1 MKKTKVAFVCVH
13 NSCRSQIA
21 EALTKKFAGD
31 SIEVYSAGTE
41 LKDQINQDAVR
52 LVKEIYAIDMEET
65 QKPKLLDDIPEVD
78 YLITMGCNDVCPILP
93 YTVKKDDWGLEDP
106 SGKNDQEFIKTIKE
120 IESKVHKL
128 IEEVEAIYFRVEL

>member
-1 MKKTKVAFVCVH
+1 MKNKVAFVCVH

-52 LVKEIYAIDMEET
+52 LVKEMYSIDMEET

-78 YLITMGCNDVCPILP
+78 YLITMGCNVVCPVMP

-106 SGKNDQEFIKTIKE
+106 TGKNDDEFIAVIKTIEK
-120 IESKVHKL
+120 KVINL
-128 IEEVEAIYFRVEL
+128 IEELERRGKY

>member
-21 EALTKKFAGD
+21 EALTKIFAGD

-78 YLITMGCNDVCPILP
+78 YLITMGCNVVCPILP

>member
-1 MKKTKVAFVCVH
+1 MKNKVAFVCVH

-21 EALTKKFAGD
+21 EALTKKIAGD

-52 LVKEIYAIDMEET
+52 LVKEMYSIDMEET

-78 YLITMGCNDVCPILP
+78 YLITMGCNVVCPVMP

-106 SGKNDQEFIKTIKE
+106 TGKNDDEFIAVIKTIEK
-120 IESKVHKL
+120 KVINL
-128 IEEVEAIYFRVEL
+128 IEELERRGKY

>member
-1 MKKTKVAFVCVH
+1 MKNKVAFVCVH

-52 LVKEIYAIDMEET
+52 LVKEMYSIDMEKT

-78 YLITMGCNDVCPILP
+78 YLITMGCNVVCQVIP
-93 YTVKKDDWGLEDP
+93 YAVKKDDWGLEDP
-106 SGKNDQEFIKTIKE
+106 TGKNDDEFIAVIKTIEK
-120 IESKVHKL
+120 KVINL
-128 IEEVEAIYFRVEL
+128 IEELERRGKY

>member
-1 MKKTKVAFVCVH
+1 MKNKVAFVCVH

-52 LVKEIYAIDMEET
+52 LVKEMYSIDMEET

-78 YLITMGCNDVCPILP
+78 YLITMGCNVVCPVMP
-93 YTVKKDDWGLEDP
+93 YTVKIDDWGLEDP
-106 SGKNDQEFIKTIKE
+106 TGKNDDEFIAVIKTIEK
-120 IESKVHKL
+120 KVINL
-128 IEEVEAIYFRVEL
+128 IEELERRGKY

>member
-52 LVKEIYAIDMEET
+52 LIKEIYAIDMEET

-78 YLITMGCNDVCPILP
+78 YLITMGCNVVCPILP

-128 IEEVEAIYFRVEL
+128 IEEVQAIYFRVEL

>member
-1 MKKTKVAFVCVH
+1 MKNKVAFVCVH

-52 LVKEIYAIDMEET
+52 LVKEMYSIDMEKT

-78 YLITMGCNDVCPILP
+78 YLITMGCNVVCPVIP
-93 YTVKKDDWGLEDP
+93 YAVKKDDWGLEDP
-106 SGKNDQEFIKTIKE
+106 TGENDDEFIAVIKTIEK
-120 IESKVHKL
+120 KVINL
-128 IEEVEAIYFRVEL
+128 IEELERRGKY

>member
-1 MKKTKVAFVCVH
+1 MKNKVAFVCVH

-52 LVKEIYAIDMEET
+52 LVKEMYSIDMEKT

-78 YLITMGCNDVCPILP
+78 YLITMGCNVVCPVMP

-106 SGKNDQEFIKTIKE
+106 TGKNDDEFIAVIKTIEK
-120 IESKVHKL
+120 KVINL
-128 IEEVEAIYFRVEL
+128 IEELERRGKY

>member
-1 MKKTKVAFVCVH
+1 MKNKVAFVCVH

-41 LKDQINQDAVR
+41 LKDQINQNAVR
-52 LVKEIYAIDMEET
+52 LVKEMYSIDMEET

-78 YLITMGCNDVCPILP
+78 YLITMGCNVVCPVKP

-106 SGKNDQEFIKTIKE
+106 TGKNDDEFIAVIKTIEK
-120 IESKVHKL
+120 KVINL
-128 IEEVEAIYFRVEL
+128 IEELERRGKY

>member
-21 EALTKKFAGD
+21 EALTMKFAGD

-78 YLITMGCNDVCPILP
+78 YLITMGCNVVCPILP

>member
-41 LKDQINQDAVR
+41 LKDQINQAAVR
-52 LVKEIYAIDMEET
+52 LVKEISAIDMEET

-78 YLITMGCNDVCPILP
+78 YLITMGCNVVCPILP

>member
-31 SIEVYSAGTE
+31 SIKVYSAGTE

-78 YLITMGCNDVCPILP
+78 YLITMGCNVVCPNMP

-106 SGKNDQEFIKTIKE
+106 SGKNDEEFIKIIKE

-128 IEEVEAIYFRVEL
+128 IEKVEEI

>member
-52 LVKEIYAIDMEET
+52 LVKEMYAIDMEET
-65 QKPKLLDDIPEVD
+65 QRPKLLKDIPEVD
-78 YLITMGCNDVCPILP
+78 YLITMGCNVVCPILT

-106 SGKNDQEFIKTIKE
+106 SGKNDEEFIKTIKE
-120 IESKVHKL
+120 IESRVHKL
-128 IEEVEAIYFRVEL
+128 IEEVEEI

>member
-1 MKKTKVAFVCVH
+1 MKNKVAFVCVH

-41 LKDQINQDAVR
+41 LKDQINQDALR
-52 LVKEIYAIDMEET
+52 LVKEMYNIDMEKT
-65 QKPKLLDDIPEVD
+65 QKPKLIEDIPEVD
-78 YLITMGCNDVCPILP
+78 YLITMGCNVVCPVMP

-106 SGKNDQEFIKTIKE
+106 TGKNDDEFIAVIKTIEK
-120 IESKVHKL
+120 KVINL
-128 IEEVEAIYFRVEL
+128 IEELERRGKY